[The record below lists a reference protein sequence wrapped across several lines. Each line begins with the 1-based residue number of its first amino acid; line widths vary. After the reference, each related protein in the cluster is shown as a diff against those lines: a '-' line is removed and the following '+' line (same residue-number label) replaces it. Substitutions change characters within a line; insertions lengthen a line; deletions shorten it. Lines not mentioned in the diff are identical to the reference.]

1 MRKKRLNCRICRK
14 MLSIVMLLSFL
25 KFQAFAEPLIMPPMN
40 LNEGGM
46 RLYTDFEIGSTELT
60 SLIDEISEIAI
71 EAIEKAAA
79 EAARAAALAGLERE
93 AAALFEAERW
103 RREATLNL
111 QRVEKAKRTG
121 RKNTVIAVLAGIV
134 GGLAIGVSGTLI
146 IGR

>member
-1 MRKKRLNCRICRK
+1 
-14 MLSIVMLLSFL
+14 
-25 KFQAFAEPLIMPPMN
+25 
-40 LNEGGM
+40 M
-46 RLYTDFEIGSTELT
+46 RLYTDLEIGSTELT

-103 RREATLNL
+103 RREAALNL
-111 QRVEKAKRTG
+111 QGMQAAKRAG
-121 RKNTVIAVLAGIV
+121 RKNTVIAVLAGV
-134 GGLAIGVSGTLI
+134 LAGLAIGVSGTLI